1 MTILNEVLE
10 YQKKQTF
17 KFDILKKEI
26 TAKLCNKIRFLAS
39 KGDTN
44 CIFNV
49 PPYVFGYPRYNVLDL
64 TIFLFKLVNNEGF
77 SVSIL
82 KEDKLFISW
91 DLSDINKKKEVVK
104 LNNKSSRSF
113 SDLKPLLNFK

>member
-1 MTILNEVLE
+1 MTILKEVLE

-17 KFDILKKEI
+17 KFDLLKKEI

-49 PPYVFGYPRYNVLDL
+49 PPYVFGYPRYKVFDL

-77 SVSIL
+77 NVNII
-82 KEDKLFISW
+82 KEDQLFISW
-91 DLSDINKKKEVVK
+91 NLTDLNKKNNNVK
-104 LNNKSSRSF
+104 LNNKSSRTYN
-113 SDLKPLLNFK
+113 DLKPLLNIK